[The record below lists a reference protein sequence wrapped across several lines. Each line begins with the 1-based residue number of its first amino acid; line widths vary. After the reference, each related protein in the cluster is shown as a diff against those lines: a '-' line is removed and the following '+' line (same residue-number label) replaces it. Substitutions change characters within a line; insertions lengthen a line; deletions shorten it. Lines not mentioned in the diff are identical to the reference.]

1 MNKEVKTSFAL
12 SRLIYEQIA
21 LVKDDIKR
29 LSLYDAIMR
38 YAFYGDEPNF
48 RDVDQDACLGSLFM
62 GMRMAIDADA
72 AGEGT
77 KVEVEACHNLE
88 PRLKAEAKV
97 GTESKDDRKKPFA
110 APTIEEVRGYIA
122 EKGYNI
128 DADKFWFYYDSIGW
142 RVGGKA
148 KMANWH
154 SAVATWVRNGNRY
167 GDRTNNANQ
176 IVKVNG
182 KSVKLG
188 VGERLTPDG
197 IREYEWNG
205 NFYKVPAEAKPRPGL
220 RYFWDAE
227 YQQWNSTL

>member
-1 MNKEVKTSFAL
+1 MNKEVKTSFTL
-12 SRLIYEQIA
+12 SRLTYEQIA
-21 LVKDDIKR
+21 LVKDEAKR
-29 LSLYDAIMR
+29 LRLYDAVMR
-38 YAFYGDEPNF
+38 YAFYGDEPSF
-48 RDVDQDACLGSLFM
+48 SDIDQDACLGSLFM
-62 GMRMAIDADA
+62 GMRTAIDASL
-72 AGEGT
+72 AGGET
-77 KVEVEACHNLE
+77 KVEAE
-88 PRLKAEAKV
+88 PK
-97 GTESKDDRKKPFA
+97 TKDGGKKPFS
-110 APTIEEVRGYIA
+110 APTIEEVRRYIS
-122 EKGYNI
+122 ERGYNI

-142 RVGGKA
+142 KVGGKA

-154 SAVATWVRNGNRY
+154 SAVATWVRNNNRY
-167 GDRTNNANQ
+167 GDRPNNANQ
-176 IVKVNG
+176 DVKVNG